1 LAARG
6 RLSARRL
13 FVFGRR
19 LPETFP
25 AWPRQSVC
33 KLLEQLTL
41 LAFLLLPQAS
51 GPWRASR
58 LREDLM
64 TETRTSALPAGEATG
79 AVRALD
85 ELYQRYRGPVL
96 NYLYQLSGSADTAEE
111 LGQET
116 FIKACAGLPGFRGDC
131 SVSTWLFRIAR
142 NTYLDSLRRPSPTR
156 IDTDEL
162 LAIPDSAGYADPA
175 RSYAAAEQRGL
186 IGLALAQLPERQ
198 RTILLLRDDEG
209 LAYAE
214 IADVLGISLAAV
226 KINLFRARAAFRAA
240 YAALDVS

>member
-1 LAARG
+1 M
-6 RLSARRL
+6 SEP
-13 FVFGRR
+13 
-19 LPETFP
+19 LP
-25 AWPRQSVC
+25 A
-33 KLLEQLTL
+33 
-41 LAFLLLPQAS
+41 
-51 GPWRASR
+51 
-58 LREDLM
+58 
-64 TETRTSALPAGEATG
+64 ALPARRATLP
-79 AVRALD
+79 ASTLE
-85 ELYQRYRGPVL
+85 ELYWRYRGPLL

-116 FIKACAGLPGFRGDC
+116 FIKAGIGLATFRGEC
-131 SVSTWLFRIAR
+131 SLATWLFRIAR

-162 LAIPDSAGYADPA
+162 LAIPDSAGAGDPA
-175 RSYAAAEQRGL
+175 RAYAAAEQRSL

-214 IADVLGISLAAV
+214 IADVLGTSLAAV

-240 YAALDVS
+240 SAAVDTNGETA